1 MSVGFRK
8 ILKKIWNSMVH
19 IVPWSTT
26 LVMTQGQYC
35 VHVKLA
41 VSSGEMSVDC
51 WSYFDPQSSN

>member
-1 MSVGFRK
+1 
-8 ILKKIWNSMVH
+8 MVH